1 MYFDQQLL
9 EMAQSKGDLNSP
21 EYKKNLEIMQ
31 TGMRKQGIDR
41 IMNEYKLDALVAPTG
56 SPAWKTDLVDGD
68 HFLGGS
74 SSYAAIAGYPSISV
88 PMGFIDGLPVN
99 ISFIGKAWSEAELLS
114 IAYSYEQATHQ
125 RKKPMLE

>member
-1 MYFDQQLL
+1 
-9 EMAQSKGDLNSP
+9 
-21 EYKKNLEIMQ
+21 MQ